1 MMSHHQYLFTP
12 CVMGHYYSIL
22 QPIFKYFLIYS
33 GFFDKILAQKSK
45 EFSEENINLSLIEM

>member
-1 MMSHHQYLFTP
+1 MMSHHHYLLKP
-12 CVMGHYYSIL
+12 CVMDHYSIL

-45 EFSEENINLSLIEM
+45 EFYEENINLSLIEM

>member
-1 MMSHHQYLFTP
+1 MMSHHHYLFTP
-12 CVMGHYYSIL
+12 CVMGHYSIL